1 VSRASAHRELGQATI
16 ELGGLLVL
24 VAVLAGV
31 LVSLGIPAKVGHAV
45 ECSIDE
51 ILYHHGC
58 SSASASNPYQA
69 VCRVSSST
77 NSAQLEVK
85 VAFIRVSD
93 NDTLVK
99 VTYSNGSSSY
109 ILTHAGTAQAEAK
122 IGAELE
128 AAGQGF
134 NIGASAGIGPQLAG
148 AQEWDFATPQQAS
161 AFDKQVQG
169 HGGINTIAHD
179 IVGGVL
185 PLGLNDAAGWLLD
198 QAGVHDDSGLPTPTA
213 TYVKGAMVGGVK
225 FGADGGIG
233 GLSGAIDASLQ
244 AAEGARLTTSGPNKG
259 QVQVYLQLDGNATA
273 SLTPELFGPGTTGA
287 GGVGQAMATVSVGA
301 DGKPQNITITVWG
314 GYANALGASGKV
326 QGSAAQAIAAELGKA
341 SIKGFTGNGGG
352 LQWSGTIDLT
362 QHPEDM
368 NDVLRVLQGGVE
380 GVTYSPA
387 AGAETAAQAIQSLVG
402 DFNRDGTQQVQP
414 FNLSRSVGSAGVEG
428 DVGLGVGADGNV
440 TSMDQTYSP
449 GVVKPPG
456 MAWGPAVCAP

>member
-1 VSRASAHRELGQATI
+1 VPRAGAHRELGQATI

-24 VAVLAGV
+24 VAA
-31 LVSLGIPAKVGHAV
+31 LVAVMMSLGIAAKLGHSVA
-45 ECSIDE
+45 CSIDE
-51 ILYHHGC
+51 VLYHHGC
-58 SSASASNPYQA
+58 SSTTASNPYQA
-69 VCRVSSST
+69 VCRISSST

-109 ILTHAGTAQAEAK
+109 ILTHAGMAQAEAK
-122 IGAELE
+122 IGAQ
-128 AAGQGF
+128 AQVAGQGF

-148 AQEWDFATPQQAS
+148 AQEWDFATPQQAA
-161 AFDKQVQG
+161 AFNKQVQG

-179 IVGGVL
+179 LVNGAL
-185 PLGLNDAAGWLLD
+185 PPGLNDAAGWLLD
-198 QAGVHDDSGLPTPTA
+198 QVGVHDDSGLPTPTA

-225 FGADGGIG
+225 LGADGGIG

-259 QVQVYLQLDGNATA
+259 QVQVYLQLDANAAATI
-273 SLTPELFGPGTTGA
+273 TPELFGPGTVGPS
-287 GGVGQAMATVSVGA
+287 GVGQVMATVTVSPS
-301 DGKPQNITITVWG
+301 GKPQNITITAWG
-314 GYANALGASGKV
+314 GYANAVGGSV
-326 QGSAAQAIAAELGKA
+326 QGSAAQAIAQQLGKA
-341 SIKGFTGNGGG
+341 SLKGSTGSGGG
-352 LQWSGTIDLT
+352 LQWTGSIDLT

-368 NDVLRVLQGGVE
+368 GDLLRVLQGGVQ
-380 GVTYSPA
+380 GVTSSPV
-387 AGAETAAQAIQSLVG
+387 AGGETAAQGVQALMA

-414 FNLSRSVGSAGVEG
+414 FNLNRSAGSAGVEG
-428 DVGLGVGADGNV
+428 DLGLGVGADGNV

-456 MAWGPAVCAP
+456 MAWGPAVCTP